1 MYEPLRVFMIAALFC
16 GVIAGAIW
24 IRFIVAYAQ
33 GEGAGHV
40 QSLILGAV
48 LMMAALLLGAIG
60 VIGDLLAAQRT
71 MTQRLLETTRRV
83 ELKLGV
89 APSHYEP
96 GQEGSTHHKT
106 TGADSGEA
114 TGKTEEIE
122 ALKL

>member
-1 MYEPLRVFMIAALFC
+1 M
-16 GVIAGAIW
+16 
-24 IRFIVAYAQ
+24 
-33 GEGAGHV
+33 

-48 LMMAALLLGAIG
+48 LMMAALLLAALG

-71 MTQRLLETTRRV
+71 LTQRMLESSRRV

-96 GQEGSTHHKT
+96 GKPGSKQAKT

-114 TGKTEEIE
+114 TGKTAERE